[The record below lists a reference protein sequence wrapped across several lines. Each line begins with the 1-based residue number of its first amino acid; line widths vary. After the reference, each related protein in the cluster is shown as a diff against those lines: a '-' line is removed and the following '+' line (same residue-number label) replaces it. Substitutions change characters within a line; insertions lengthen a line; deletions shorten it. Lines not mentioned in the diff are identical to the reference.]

1 MGTAPFAAD
10 VNPAEAPAEPV
21 EAQGWPSTGLAWT
34 ALVLVTLATMMNFL
48 DIAVFQLTAE
58 LIKRD
63 FALND
68 FQLGLLLGP
77 AGIVFYLLVGIPL
90 ARLVDIYP
98 RNVILG
104 IGLIVTSGMTAIG
117 GLVQSFGQFFSSRMF
132 AGVGGS
138 AHAPG
143 TYSILADYFPPKR
156 LPRAFAFLQLGF
168 ILGTGLG
175 AVVGGMMLGYVAGW
189 EPSQLG
195 PLQIFNW
202 QWVFIAVGIPGL
214 LIALA
219 LFALPEPP
227 RRGKVTK
234 GKALPVSAVLREIH
248 SRGGVYYPLFLG
260 LAISS
265 LEAGGLAAWRAPFMM
280 RTYDWTPAQIG
291 AWGGITFFI
300 AFPLGV
306 LFGTW
311 LTEFLSKR
319 GKDAPVRTTVYVFA
333 LCIPFSIASPLMPTG
348 ELAVITGSLAGVF
361 GIAAAV
367 PQNVA
372 IQTVTPNEMRGQ
384 VTAIYL
390 FMFTVFGAVGAFL
403 VPFVTTYIA
412 GGEQNLWISMALIAG
427 GLLPLAVYA
436 ISLGMKPYAREL
448 ERLEAERVS

>member
-1 MGTAPFAAD
+1 M
-10 VNPAEAPAEPV
+10 NPAEAPAEPV

-68 FQLGLLLGP
+68 FELGLLLGP

-104 IGLIVTSGMTAIG
+104 IGIIVTSGMTAIG
-117 GLVQSFGQFFSSRMF
+117 GLVQNFGQFFSSRMF

-168 ILGTGLG
+168 IMGTGLG

-195 PLQIFNW
+195 PLRIFNW

-248 SRGGVYYPLFLG
+248 SRGGVYYPLFIG

-265 LEAGGLAAWRAPFMM
+265 LEAGGLGGLARALHDAHLWLDAGAD
-280 RTYDWTPAQIG
+280 RRVEWDHLLHRLPA
-291 AWGGITFFI
+291 
-300 AFPLGV
+300 
-306 LFGTW
+306 
-311 LTEFLSKR
+311 R
-319 GKDAPVRTTVYVFA
+319 RPVRHLA
-333 LCIPFSIASPLMPTG
+333 HRIPFEARQGRTGADDRLCLCALHPLLDR
-348 ELAVITGSLAGVF
+348 LAA
-361 GIAAAV
+361 
-367 PQNVA
+367 
-372 IQTVTPNEMRGQ
+372 
-384 VTAIYL
+384 
-390 FMFTVFGAVGAFL
+390 
-403 VPFVTTYIA
+403 
-412 GGEQNLWISMALIAG
+412 
-427 GLLPLAVYA
+427 
-436 ISLGMKPYAREL
+436 
-448 ERLEAERVS
+448 